1 MSRLFSLFN
10 NRPLQRRAAPRSP
23 RQMSYR
29 PRFESLEGR
38 RLLSAT
44 PHTAHVPAPALVSHA
59 LTAQPSAT
67 NQAASL
73 LPLTINSVNITGVA
87 NNALQL
93 VANATTPGG
102 LNVQIPLTLTN
113 TTPNATTPILN
124 LHVGAIHLNLLGL
137 KVDTSEICLAITA
150 QSGSGNL
157 LGNLLGDVAHLLD
170 QGLSLNQILGNLT
183 SAQLSGL
190 TNGLSGLLNGALGA
204 IGSPTSA
211 ASNGA
216 SITSAGTTQI
226 LHLSL
231 GPVDLNLLGLQVH
244 LDNCNNGPV
253 TVDISAQ
260 SGPGNLLGNLLSR
273 VSHLLDVSH
282 ASVTALT
289 NKLDTIA
296 GELAG
301 LL

>member
-1 MSRLFSLFN
+1 M
-10 NRPLQRRAAPRSP
+10 PRRKSFV
-23 RQMSYR
+23 

-44 PHTAHVPAPALVSHA
+44 AIKAPHHAAALVSHA
-59 LTAQPSAT
+59 VAAAKPSVA

-73 LPLTINSVNITGVA
+73 LPLTINSVNVTGLT
-87 NNALQL
+87 NNGLQL
-93 VANATTPGG
+93 VANATTPSG
-102 LNVQIPLTLTN
+102 LNVPIPLTLTN

-124 LHVGAIHLNLLGL
+124 LHVGAIHLNVLGL
-137 KVDTSEICLAITA
+137 KVDTSEICLAINA

-170 QGLSLNQILGNLT
+170 QGVNLNQLLGSLTSTQLSNLT
-183 SAQLSGL
+183 SGVS
-190 TNGLSGLLNGALGA
+190 NLLNGAIGA
-204 IGSPTSA
+204 IGSPRNA
-211 ASNGA
+211 AANA
-216 SITSAGTTQI
+216 PSITSMGSTEI
-226 LHLSL
+226 LHLLL

-260 SGPGNLLGNLLSR
+260 SGPGNLLGNLLGQA
-273 VSHLLDVSH
+273 SHLLDVSH
-282 ASVTALT
+282 ASVTAIT
-289 NKLDTIA
+289 NKLDKIA
-296 GELAG
+296 GELAS